1 MPTQNDTSRTGPV
14 CEGCGTPIA
23 PVIYGYPSHEL
34 MEKAQRGEVRLGGC
48 VVPFGIERRLND
60 SFCGSCMWERIFGV
74 HDLEDF
80 ETAHLHGVGYGKPFS
95 TARDELAGGLKR
107 SDWIWYVFPQ
117 ILMGSSEMSRRFA
130 IHDRQTVIAFLD
142 HPTLGANYRE
152 ALGLV
157 ARHVLDER
165 GDLSAWEALV
175 RLMGKRVDAKKFVSS
190 ITLFG
195 EIARIDGRHLDITE
209 QFDRFLAAG
218 LRACSS
224 TLDAIV
230 RGDV

>member
-1 MPTQNDTSRTGPV
+1 MNTQNETSHRGRV
-14 CEGCGTPIA
+14 CKGCGAPIT

-48 VVPFGIERRLND
+48 VVPFGPERRLND
-60 SFCGSCMWERIFGV
+60 SFCGSCNWARIFGMIG
-74 HDLEDF
+74 LEDF
-80 ETAHLHGVGYGKPFS
+80 EMAHLHGVGHCPSFN

-107 SDWIWYVFPQ
+107 SHWIWYVFPQ
-117 ILMGSSEMSRRFA
+117 ILMGSSAMARRFA
-130 IHDRQTVIAFLD
+130 IDDRQTVIAFLD

-152 ALGLV
+152 AIGLV

-175 RLMGKRVDAKKFVSS
+175 RLMGDRVDAKKFVSS

-195 EIARIDGRHLDITE
+195 EIARIVDQHQDVAN